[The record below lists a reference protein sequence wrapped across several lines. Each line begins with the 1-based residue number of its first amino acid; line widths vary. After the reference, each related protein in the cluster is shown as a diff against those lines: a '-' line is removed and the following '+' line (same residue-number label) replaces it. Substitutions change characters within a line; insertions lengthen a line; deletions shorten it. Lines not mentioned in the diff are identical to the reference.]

1 MYKRLAINLGKYLLA
16 GSVLTYVVCANW
28 GQSGSGGLKDV
39 WEKHVLTGGAG
50 VHWDYLLA
58 GLVLYWIGFAITLI
72 RWYLLVRAQDLPLT
86 PLNAFRLG
94 MIGCFF
100 NVCLPGSVGGDI
112 IKAAALAREQSRRTV
127 AVATVLMDRIIG
139 LWGLFWFVGLLGAA
153 FWIGGQLEGEG
164 ADGRAKQVVVVT
176 LTMLAASVAIW
187 VAMGFLSNER
197 AEAFALRLSRIPKVG
212 GSAAEFWRAVWI
224 YRCQP
229 RCVLIAIGLSLV
241 GFCLFVPS
249 FYYSALALYS
259 PEMGPM
265 PTFYQ
270 HIVLVPIGLIVASVP
285 GFPGGAGISELSF
298 AKLYELFQ
306 GKGSIGILGSLVQR
320 IFQWCTGLLGLV
332 VYLVM
337 PPAVVPK
344 PVPVIAAPET
354 ELPQEDAATQ
364 VWLPAHAESTTA
376 S

>member
-1 MYKRLAINLGKYLLA
+1 
-16 GSVLTYVVCANW
+16 
-28 GQSGSGGLKDV
+28 
-39 WEKHVLTGGAG
+39 
-50 VHWDYLLA
+50 
-58 GLVLYWIGFAITLI
+58 
-72 RWYLLVRAQDLPLT
+72 
-86 PLNAFRLG
+86 
-94 MIGCFF
+94 
-100 NVCLPGSVGGDI
+100 
-112 IKAAALAREQSRRTV
+112 
-127 AVATVLMDRIIG
+127 MDRIIG

-176 LTMLAASVAIW
+176 LAMLAASVAIW

-229 RCVLIAIGLSLV
+229 RCVVIAIGLSLV

-249 FYYSALALYS
+249 VLLLLAGLLYS

-285 GFPGGAGISELSF
+285 GFPGYAGISEPQF
-298 AKLYELFQ
+298 PAKLYELFQ

-344 PVPVIAAPET
+344 PVPVIAAPRNRT
-354 ELPQEDAATQ
+354 PASKRTRPRRAGS
-364 VWLPAHAESTTA
+364 PAHAESTTA
-376 S
+376 STGFPDGLYRLGRRGNRCGRTAHLSDAPLAGYHTPHGSRWFVWENGHAL